1 MNLEQIIE
9 ATSVMPVMVIERL
22 EDAVPL
28 AGALVDGGIRV
39 LEITLRTAIGLEA
52 VRVIKQEVPGAI
64 VGVGT
69 ISTPAQLDA
78 AMAAGAE
85 FGVSPGTTPTL
96 LKAIV
101 ASQLPFFPGV
111 ATMSEVM
118 QVLEQG
124 LTVAKFFPAVAAGG
138 VKMLESFAGPFP
150 QVRFCPTG
158 GISAQNAQDFFRL
171 NHVPCVGGSW
181 LTPKNLVAEGQWAE
195 ITKLAREAV
204 ALKSEMR

>member
-1 MNLEQIIE
+1 MSLEQIID
-9 ATSVMPVMVIERL
+9 ATSVMPVMVIDRI

-28 AGALVDGGIRV
+28 ARALVDGGIRV
-39 LEITLRTAIGLEA
+39 LEITLRTTAGLDA
-52 VRVIKQEVPGAI
+52 VRAIKQEVPGAI

-69 ISTPAQLDA
+69 IASPAQLEA
-78 AMAAGAE
+78 SIAAGAE

-101 ASQLPFFPGV
+101 DSRLPFFPGV

-118 QVLEQG
+118 QVLETG
-124 LTVAKFFPAVAAGG
+124 LTVMKFFPAVAAGG
-138 VKMLESFAGPFP
+138 VKMLDSFAGPFP

-158 GISAQNAQDFFRL
+158 GINAQNAADFFRL
-171 NHVPCVGGSW
+171 KNVVCVGGSW

-195 ITKLAREAV
+195 ITRLAKEAA
-204 ALKSEMR
+204 ALKP